1 MKSNLFL
8 SAALLIVGVCAAS
21 AQADKPAPPNPS
33 HITFT
38 HLADFHWQGDP
49 KGAQQHVDLLGDPSK
64 PGLYIRLAKWL
75 PHHFSKP
82 HFHDKI
88 RHFFVLSGTWWVS
101 SSATYDESR
110 TYPMTAGT
118 FVTDL
123 PNKAHFDGA
132 KDEAGII
139 AEIGFGP
146 LKTTMCNAQ
155 NCKD

>member
-1 MKSNLFL
+1 MTSKIFL
-8 SAALLIVGVCAAS
+8 SATLLIMGVCGAS

-38 HLADFHWQGDP
+38 HLTDFQWQGDP
-49 KGAQQHVDLLGDPSK
+49 KGAQQHIDLVGDPSK

-101 SSATYDESR
+101 SSATYDESK
-110 TYPMTAGT
+110 TYPMNAGT

-132 KDEAGII
+132 KDEPGII

-146 LKTTMCNAQ
+146 LKTTPCDAN

>member
-1 MKSNLFL
+1 MKSPLL
-8 SAALLIVGVCAAS
+8 ICALLTAGTTAAL
-21 AQADKPAPPNPS
+21 AQGAAPPDPT

-38 HLADFHWQGDP
+38 HLSDFKWEGDP
-49 KGAQQHVDLLGDPSK
+49 NGSQQHINVVGDPAK

-75 PHHFSKP
+75 PHHFSHP

-101 SSATYDESR
+101 SSNVYDESK

-118 FVTDL
+118 LVTDL

-132 KDEAGII
+132 KDEPGII
-139 AEIGFGP
+139 VEIGFGP
-146 LKTTMCNAQ
+146 LKSTACDAT

>member
-1 MKSNLFL
+1 MKSICVL
-8 SAALLIVGVCAAS
+8 SAIALMTNVSAAM
-21 AQADKPAPPNPS
+21 AQGAKPAPPDPS

-38 HLADFHWQGDP
+38 HLSDFKWDGDP
-49 KGAQQHVDLLGDPSK
+49 NGAQQHIDLVGDPAK

-82 HFHDKI
+82 HFHDQI

-101 SSATYDESR
+101 SSATYDENK

-123 PNKAHFDGA
+123 PGKAHFDGA
-132 KDEAGII
+132 KDEPGVIV
-139 AEIGFGP
+139 EIGFGP
-146 LKTTMCNAQ
+146 LKTTACTAD
-155 NCKD
+155 NCKN